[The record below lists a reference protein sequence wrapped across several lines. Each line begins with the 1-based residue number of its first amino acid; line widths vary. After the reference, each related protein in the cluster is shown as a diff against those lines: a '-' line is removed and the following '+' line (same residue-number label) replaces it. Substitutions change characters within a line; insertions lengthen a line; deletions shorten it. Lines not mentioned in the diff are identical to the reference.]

1 MAKFEKGN
9 KLGGRKVGALN
20 RSTEE
25 MKLTIARAVNNT
37 LSTIQADL
45 LEIKKKNPEKAM
57 ELAMKLME
65 YTMPKM
71 RSMDISGTMEV
82 NAKIQSINLNIV
94 DGTKHNNI
102 KDIQGY

>member
-9 KLGGRKVGALN
+9 KLGGRKPGSLN

-37 LSTIQADL
+37 LSTIQSDL

-57 ELAMKLME
+57 DLALKLME

-71 RSMDISGTMEV
+71 RSVDINGTMDV
-82 NAKIQSINLNIV
+82 NAKIQQISININRPDERIE
-94 DGTKHNNI
+94 N
-102 KDIQGY
+102 

>member
-9 KLGGRKVGALN
+9 KLGGRKPGALN

-37 LSTIQADL
+37 LSTIQQDL
-45 LEIKKKNPEKAM
+45 IEIKKRNPEKAM

-65 YTMPKM
+65 YTMPKL
-71 RSMDISGTMEV
+71 RSIDVKGTMDI

-94 DGTKHNNI
+94 DGTKHHNI
-102 KDIQGY
+102 KDI

>member
-9 KLGGRKVGALN
+9 KLGGRKPGALN

-37 LSTIQADL
+37 LSTIQQDL
-45 LEIKKKNPEKAM
+45 IEIKKRNPEKAM
-57 ELAMKLME
+57 ELAMRLME

-71 RSMDISGTMEV
+71 RSLDVSGTMDI
-82 NAKIQSINLNIV
+82 NAKIQSISVNIIK
-94 DGTKHNNI
+94 GTDERVEN
-102 KDIQGY
+102 

>member
-20 RSTEE
+20 KSTEM

-37 LSTIQADL
+37 LDTIQADL
-45 LEIKKKNPEKAM
+45 TAIKKRDPVKAM
-57 ELAMKLME
+57 ELALKLME

-71 RSMDISGTMEV
+71 RSIDMNGTIDV
-82 NAKIQSINLNIV
+82 NAKIQQKSVNIIK
-94 DGTKHNNI
+94 GTDERTEN
-102 KDIQGY
+102 

>member
-9 KLGGRKVGALN
+9 KLGGRKPGSLN

-37 LSTIQADL
+37 LSTIQSDL
-45 LEIKKKNPEKAM
+45 NEIKKRNPEKAM
-57 ELAMKLME
+57 ELALKLME

-71 RSMDISGTMEV
+71 RSVDINGTMDV
-82 NAKIQSINLNIV
+82 NAKIQQISINI
-94 DGTKHNNI
+94 I
-102 KDIQGY
+102 KGSDERIEN

>member
-9 KLGGRKVGALN
+9 KLGGRKPGALN

-57 ELAMKLME
+57 ELAMRLME

-71 RSMDISGTMEV
+71 RSVDINGSMDI
-82 NAKIQSINLNIV
+82 NAKIQQISININRPDDRIES
-94 DGTKHNNI
+94 
-102 KDIQGY
+102 

>member
-9 KLGGRKVGALN
+9 KLGGRKPGALN

-37 LSTIQADL
+37 LSTIQQDL
-45 LEIKKKNPEKAM
+45 IEIKKRNPEKAM
-57 ELAMKLME
+57 ELAMRLME

-71 RSMDISGTMEV
+71 RSIDVSGTMDI
-82 NAKIQSINLNIV
+82 NAKIQSISVNIIK
-94 DGTKHNNI
+94 GTDERVEN
-102 KDIQGY
+102 

>member
-9 KLGGRKVGALN
+9 KLGGRKPGALN

-37 LSTIQADL
+37 LSTIQQDL
-45 LEIKKKNPEKAM
+45 IEIKKRNPEKAM
-57 ELAMKLME
+57 ELAMRLME

-71 RSMDISGTMEV
+71 RSMDVSGTMDI
-82 NAKIQSINLNIV
+82 NAKIHSISVNIIK
-94 DGTKHNNI
+94 GTDERVEN
-102 KDIQGY
+102 